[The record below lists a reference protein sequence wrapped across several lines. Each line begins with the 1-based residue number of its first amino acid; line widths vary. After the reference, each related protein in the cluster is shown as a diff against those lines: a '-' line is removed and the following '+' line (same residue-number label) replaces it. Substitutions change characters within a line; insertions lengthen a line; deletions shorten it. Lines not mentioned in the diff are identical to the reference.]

1 MPSLD
6 NSKPIPIL
14 IIGDGPDAKTGL
26 ARIGHDLAYLLCS
39 MPEFR
44 VGYLGRNSVG
54 RARYP
59 WANYSFPIAAQ
70 WGESYIQQCWDD
82 LRQGQ
87 VGIIMTVWDA
97 SRLLWFGD
105 SDNSGLPTSLVEF
118 LGPRRTFQKWGYFMQ
133 DSEGIVPGCLPHTAA
148 ATMVGYD
155 RVCIASKWGFEIAKR
170 SMQHDDLDWLPHG
183 INRNTFQPNEAGA
196 AAIQSAWG
204 IENQHKLV
212 GCVMANQA
220 RKHWP
225 TVLEAVAASTHKPR
239 LWLRT
244 DTLVNYWHLPA
255 LLYEYGLNDRVII
268 EDRHLSDT
276 ELAMR
281 YSACDATIMISGG
294 EGFCYP
300 VAESL
305 SCGTHVVTG
314 SYGAQAE
321 LVGNVVSPVYA
332 SIDTVHNVRRAYYGA
347 VHGHLDSF
355 LGNPPS
361 ADSCVERVAHL
372 DWKRLSKSWE
382 KYFRRGIQCVS

>member
-1 MPSLD
+1 MVKLD
-6 NSKPIPIL
+6 SSKPIPIL
-14 IIGDGPDAKTGL
+14 ILGDGPDAKTGL

-82 LRQGQ
+82 LRQDGN
-87 VGIIMTVWDA
+87 GIILTVWDA

-105 SDNSGLPTSLVEF
+105 PENYGLPDHLAAF
-118 LGPRRTFQKWGYFMQ
+118 LSPNRTFQKWGYFMQ
-133 DSEGIVPGCLPHTAA
+133 DSDGIVEGCLPHSAA

-155 RVCIASKWGFEIAKR
+155 RILMASSWAHRLAKE
-170 SMQHDDLDWLPHG
+170 SIQCSDLDWLPHG
-183 INRNTFQPNEAGA
+183 INRNTFYPNPIGSEA
-196 AAIQSAWG
+196 IRSAWG
-204 IENQHKLV
+204 LHGALV

-225 TVLEAVAASTHKPR
+225 VVLEAIAKSTYKPK

-244 DTLVNYWHLPA
+244 DTLVNYWNLPA
-255 LLYEYGLNDRVII
+255 LIYEYGLSDRVII
-268 EDRHLSDT
+268 EDRHLTDS

-281 YSACDATIMISGG
+281 YSACDLTVLISGG
-294 EGFCYP
+294 EGFAYP
-300 VAESL
+300 IAESL
-305 SCGTHVVTG
+305 SCGTPVVTG
-314 SYGAQAE
+314 SFGAQAE
-321 LVGNVVSPVYA
+321 LVGNCLRPAYHL
-332 SIDTVHNVRRAYYGA
+332 IDTIHNIRRAHYDANSVAAMIDTY
-347 VHGHLDSF
+347 LQM
-355 LGNPPS
+355 PPS

-372 DWKRLSKSWE
+372 DWKRLSKLWE
-382 KYFRRGIQCVS
+382 KWMRRGISA